1 MSTPVSAATVA
12 AVGERGLI
20 ARIRA
25 RLPEAPAWLHAGPG
39 DDAAVAAPERGALEI
54 LTTDALVE
62 GVHFDWRFSAPADV
76 GWKAL
81 AVNVS
86 DVAAMGG
93 TPRLALL
100 SLALPETLAL
110 DSLDGLVDGFL
121 AMAAAARVALAGGNV
136 TRSPGPLVVDVTVTG
151 SAKPRRVLTRGGAR
165 SGDAIYV
172 TGAVGAAAAG
182 LGWLLSRMLV
192 AMLQHVFDPPPDHL
206 AIPWGFLSGLGG
218 AALIAAIAATALAGL
233 RAHADLI
240 AEPRDAGE
248 RACVERYRRPE
259 PRARIGALAGRN
271 RAASACMDLSDG
283 LADAVRQVAEASG
296 VGARLDAEAL
306 PIPAAAARLFESAG
320 VDPIG
325 AALAGGDDYELLFA
339 VPRRMRGRLTTVARQ
354 SRGVP
359 LTRIGE
365 FTRDTGVRLSRG
377 GREEPLPAGFVHF

>member
-1 MSTPVSAATVA
+1 LSTPVSAATVA

-165 SGDAIYV
+165 CGDAIYV

-182 LGWLLSRMLV
+182 LGW
-192 AMLQHVFDPPPDHL
+192 
-206 AIPWGFLSGLGG
+206 
-218 AALIAAIAATALAGL
+218 L

-283 LADAVRQVAEASG
+283 LADAVRQIAEASG